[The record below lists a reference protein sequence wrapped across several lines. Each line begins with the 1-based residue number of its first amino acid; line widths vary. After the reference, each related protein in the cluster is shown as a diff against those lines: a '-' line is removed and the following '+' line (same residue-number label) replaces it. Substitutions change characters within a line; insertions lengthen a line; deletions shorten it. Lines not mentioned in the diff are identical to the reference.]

1 MNEVN
6 FESIKGW
13 NGISDT
19 GKDARLKLDR
29 NFQKVKDQ
37 FDVTDVHFELV
48 GEQLTQIAEDF
59 GDLSSLIEEEK
70 TARKAEDDK
79 RTSVLNLDLFLPLA
93 PGAFY
98 TLDSA
103 IVAVLGS
110 TDTANLV
117 VRSFEMRF
125 RVSYSEIECW
135 TFISGSKYDQSSW
148 KKSIYADSLT
158 AETQAR
164 IDGDGDVRD
173 EFYAA
178 IEVVEANQ
186 ILLANQVLDDLND
199 ERTNRFN
206 DDNEIREDLAA
217 EISTRK
223 SEHTDLQGEM
233 LYLATSARDELL
245 AALEIE
251 ETARI
256 NADINI
262 NNALSYKIGFGTYN
276 LTLATLN
283 SLFGDYGEFQV
294 KLAEGELLNGA
305 NAFIL
310 KQFFTTGTPAIV
322 TQYQIFDDKIYSRS
336 GTGIYAMG
344 DWKLISQDVNETTKM
359 ALSNSIGSVHPAA
372 EQKPAEGVSRRYRFS
387 GDGSCNFSNVFLE
400 LTDTV
405 CEAPFPVLKD
415 DELSVSFIADT
426 YTYRYFPITTK
437 EATLRYNADQAIIN
451 TIGEIGTV
459 LDILNGDI
467 EGNIDDIINEME
479 GV

>member
-13 NGISDT
+13 DGISDT

-37 FDVTDVHFELV
+37 FDVTDHDFELV

-59 GDLSSLIEEEK
+59 DDLSSLIEEEE

-93 PGAFY
+93 PGEFY

-135 TFISGSKYDQSSW
+135 TFVAGSKYDQGSW

-164 IDGDGDVRD
+164 IDGDGEVRD

-199 ERTNRFN
+199 EITNRYN
-206 DDNEIREDLAA
+206 KDNEIRDALDS
-217 EISTRK
+217 EILTR
-223 SEHTDLQGEM
+223 EEQHTDLQSEM
-233 LYLATSARDELL
+233 LYLATSARDELF

-262 NNALSYKIGFGTYN
+262 NSELSHRVNFGTYN

-322 TQYQIFDDKIYSRS
+322 TQHQIFDDKIYSRS

-344 DWKLISQDVNETTKM
+344 DWKLISQDVNETAKVV
-359 ALSNSIGSVHPAA
+359 LSNSIGSVHPAA
-372 EQKPAEGVSRRYRFS
+372 ESKPAEAVSRRYRFS
-387 GDGSCNFSNVFLE
+387 FDGNCNFSNVFLE
-400 LTDTV
+400 LTNTV

-415 DELSVSFIADT
+415 DELSVSFIADV
-426 YTYRYFPITTK
+426 YTYRYFPIATK
-437 EATLRYNADQAIIN
+437 EATLRYNADQLITEQLG
-451 TIGEIGTV
+451 TIDTV
-459 LDILNGDI
+459 LDDVHTSMLSII
-467 EGNIDDIINEME
+467 EITSAL
-479 GV
+479 